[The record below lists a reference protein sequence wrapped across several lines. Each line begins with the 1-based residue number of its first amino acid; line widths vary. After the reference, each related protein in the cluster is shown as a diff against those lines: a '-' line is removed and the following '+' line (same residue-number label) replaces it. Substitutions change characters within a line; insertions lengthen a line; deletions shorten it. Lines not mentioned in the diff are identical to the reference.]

1 MEDTKIVDYYEKAL
15 RIFYIITTPLQDI
28 LNGKLDT
35 KARLWQLLYIMIWI
49 LYVIPRY
56 TFLSCLYLASNETR
70 EFYQYWL
77 ADYFDFLGVFG
88 RTLNLSYLVYTY
100 AVVLDK
106 VILRSHETTGTL
118 EFLTDMITLKSVESR
133 PGSSDGESA
142 STTED
147 TSPKV
152 EAIDVEDTSP
162 KDETIDSDDK
172 KRLMASIKLYTRL
185 ALFGCFSTT
194 GSINLYDI
202 LACPWYLYHV
212 NPHWKVYLVAI
223 LNFCI
228 LLVMVQMSV
237 RHIFG
242 LYLSLIVT
250 TDYFQARISTLL
262 KHVQSLKVNFIDENL
277 YWVLTLYDL
286 LMIDFKRQNATVRS
300 LLRNLVY
307 FYCAELSLVFFIFTI
322 EMNIWFR
329 LIMLATAT
337 LLSISIMITGIYV
350 GQLRSQVMHLYEELN
365 HVNARSV
372 VSGKRR
378 FTSFKARLHLR
389 LAIKELGQNA
399 ADGQFVVGLTDGKG
413 AATSSLEMFNLTLQT
428 ISYTFMFIQM
438 STQ

>member
-15 RIFYIITTPLQDI
+15 RIFYIITTPFQDI
-28 LNGKLDT
+28 LNGNLDT
-35 KARLWQLLYIMIWI
+35 TTRFWQLLHIMIWSFYI
-49 LYVIPRY
+49 IPRY
-56 TFLSCLYLASNETR
+56 TFLCCLYLTSDETR

-88 RTLNLSYLVYTY
+88 RTLNISYLVYTL
-100 AVVLDK
+100 AVMFDK
-106 VILRSHETTGTL
+106 VTLRSHETTGTL
-118 EFLTDMITLKSVESR
+118 EFLTDMITLKTVVSR
-133 PGSSDGESA
+133 PGSDLEREAA
-142 STTED
+142 SSIED

-152 EAIDVEDTSP
+152 E
-162 KDETIDSDDK
+162 TIDSDDK
-172 KRLMASIKLYTRL
+172 RRLMASIKLYTHL
-185 ALFGCFSTT
+185 ALINCFSTI
-194 GSINLYDI
+194 GCVNLYDLI
-202 LACPWYLYHV
+202 CCPWYLYHV
-212 NPHWKVYLVAI
+212 NPHWIVYLVAI
-223 LNFCI
+223 LNLCI

-277 YWVLTLYDL
+277 YWVLTLYNL

-322 EMNIWFR
+322 EMNIWLR

-350 GQLRSQVMHLYEELN
+350 GQLHTQVMCLYEELN

-372 VSGKRR
+372 VGGKRR
-378 FTSFKARLHLR
+378 FTSFKARLRLR
-389 LAIKELGQNA
+389 LVIKELGEDA
-399 ADGQFVVGLTDGKG
+399 EDGQFVVGLTDGKG
-413 AATSSLEMFNLTLQT
+413 AATSSLEMFNLTMQT
-428 ISYTFMFIQM
+428 ISYTLMFIQM

>member
-15 RIFYIITTPLQDI
+15 RIFYIITTPFQDI

-35 KARLWQLLYIMIWI
+35 KARLWQLLYVIFWSF
-49 LYVIPRY
+49 YVIPRY
-56 TFLSCLYLASNETR
+56 TFLCCLYLASDETR
-70 EFYQYWL
+70 KFYQYWL

-106 VILRSHETTGTL
+106 VILRSHEATGTL
-118 EFLTDMITLKSVESR
+118 EFLTDMVTLKTVVSR
-133 PGSSDGESA
+133 PGSSTEGESA
-142 STTED
+142 STIED

-152 EAIDVEDTSP
+152 
-162 KDETIDSDDK
+162 ETIDSDDK
-172 KRLMASIKLYTRL
+172 KRLMAGIKLYTHL
-185 ALFGCFSTT
+185 ALIGCFSCT
-194 GSINLYDI
+194 GTVNLYDL
-202 LACPWYLYHV
+202 LACPWYLYQV
-212 NPHWKVYLVAI
+212 NPYWQVYLVAI

-242 LYLSLIVT
+242 MYLSLLVT
-250 TDYFQARISTLL
+250 TDYFKARISTLL
-262 KHVQSLKVNFIDENL
+262 KHIQTLKADFTDENL
-277 YWVLTLYDL
+277 HWVLTLYDL

-322 EMNIWFR
+322 EMNIWLR

-350 GQLRSQVMHLYEELN
+350 GQLHTQVMQLYEELN

-389 LAIKELGQNA
+389 LAIKELGEDA
-399 ADGQFVVGLTDGKG
+399 EDGQFVVGLTDGKG
-413 AATSSLEMFNLTLQT
+413 AATSSLEIFNLTMQT
-428 ISYTFMFIQM
+428 ISYTLMFIQM